1 VLDRTMT
8 LFRYIDG
15 KDMFEAFYKK
25 DLSKRLLLDKSASID
40 AEKGMISKLK
50 AECGSGFTSKLEG
63 MFKDVDLSR
72 DVMTSFKESSQFASI
87 PTDVELSVHVLT
99 QGYWPTYPPVEVTL
113 PSEVSRMQEVFNAYY
128 TGKHNGRRLQW
139 HPFLGHCTIRAAFP
153 SGRKELVVSLLQG
166 IILLLFNAAER
177 LAYSDILAS
186 TGMEDKELKVTLQS
200 LACGKQRVLRKEPK
214 GRDVA
219 ETDEFFYDASFKHP
233 LFRIKINSIQMRETE
248 GETEQTTERVIQDRQ
263 YQIDA
268 AIVRTMKARKT
279 LTHSLLVSELFQ
291 QLRFPLKPPDIKKRI
306 ESLIDREYLERD
318 PGASSVYRYLA

>member
-1 VLDRTMT
+1 
-8 LFRYIDG
+8 
-15 KDMFEAFYKK
+15 
-25 DLSKRLLLDKSASID
+25 
-40 AEKGMISKLK
+40 
-50 AECGSGFTSKLEG
+50 
-63 MFKDVDLSR
+63 
-72 DVMTSFKESSQFASI
+72 
-87 PTDVELSVHVLT
+87 
-99 QGYWPTYPPVEVTL
+99 
-113 PSEVSRMQEVFNAYY
+113 
-128 TGKHNGRRLQW
+128 
-139 HPFLGHCTIRAAFP
+139 
-153 SGRKELVVSLLQG
+153 
-166 IILLLFNAAER
+166 
-177 LAYSDILAS
+177 
-186 TGMEDKELKVTLQS
+186 MEDKELKVTLQS